1 MTVGICTLGC
11 KVNLYES
18 MYLTSR
24 LREEGFEIRDFSEV
38 CDVYIINTCT
48 VTNNSDAKSRKMIH
62 SAKAK
67 NPKACLVVCG
77 CFVESANRDKNSN
90 FDFSICNVVVGN
102 SNKDKIPMYIKEFF
116 KTGKNIVDL
125 EDVREASFTDMF
137 INEASGKTRAFVK
150 IQDGCEN
157 FCSYCI
163 IPYVRWKCRSKA
175 KDKIIFEITELVRRG
190 YKEIVL
196 TGIHTGNYGSDIGTN
211 FASLLKE
218 ILIIPNLE
226 RVRISSIEITELD
239 EEFFE
244 LLKNP
249 KICNHLHIPLQSGSD
264 KVLKLMNRKY
274 DTKMFLNKI
283 KRIRAIR
290 PDISLTTDVIV
301 GFPMEEDDDFLD
313 CLKFI
318 RKVNFSKVH
327 VFPYSMR
334 NGTKAAGMRQ
344 VDGKIKKERVQEL
357 LELSEDLERSYYES
371 FIGKTEK
378 VLIEKVEE
386 GIAYG
391 HTSNYLY
398 LKLVGDYKENEI
410 YEIKISKKNFNLF
423 CWKKNHNVLK

>member
-102 SNKDKIPMYIKEFF
+102 RNKDKIPMYIKEFF

-137 INEASGKTRAFVK
+137 INEAAGKTRAFVK

-163 IPYVRWKCRSKA
+163 IPFVRGKCRSKV
-175 KDKIIFEITELVRRG
+175 KDKVIFEITELVRRG

-218 ILIIPNLE
+218 ILTIPNLE

-249 KICNHLHIPLQSGSD
+249 KIL
-264 KVLKLMNRKY
+264 
-274 DTKMFLNKI
+274 
-283 KRIRAIR
+283 
-290 PDISLTTDVIV
+290 
-301 GFPMEEDDDFLD
+301 
-313 CLKFI
+313 
-318 RKVNFSKVH
+318 
-327 VFPYSMR
+327 
-334 NGTKAAGMRQ
+334 
-344 VDGKIKKERVQEL
+344 
-357 LELSEDLERSYYES
+357 
-371 FIGKTEK
+371 
-378 VLIEKVEE
+378 
-386 GIAYG
+386 
-391 HTSNYLY
+391 
-398 LKLVGDYKENEI
+398 
-410 YEIKISKKNFNLF
+410 
-423 CWKKNHNVLK
+423 

>member
-102 SNKDKIPMYIKEFF
+102 RNKDKIPMYIKEFF

-137 INEASGKTRAFVK
+137 INEAAGKTRAFVK

-163 IPYVRWKCRSKA
+163 IPFVRGKCRSKA
-175 KDKIIFEITELVRRG
+175 KDKVIFEITELVRRG

-218 ILIIPNLE
+218 ILTIPNLE

-410 YEIKISKKNFNLF
+410 YEIKISKKNFSLF
-423 CWKKNHNVLK
+423 C

>member
-102 SNKDKIPMYIKEFF
+102 RNKDKIPMYIKEFF

-137 INEASGKTRAFVK
+137 INEAAGKTRAFVK

-163 IPYVRWKCRSKA
+163 IPFVRGKCRSKA
-175 KDKIIFEITELVRRG
+175 KDKVIFEITELVRRG

-423 CWKKNHNVLK
+423 C

>member
-163 IPYVRWKCRSKA
+163 IPFVRGKCRSKA
-175 KDKIIFEITELVRRG
+175 KDKVIFEITELVRRG

-218 ILIIPNLE
+218 ILTIPNLE

-327 VFPYSMR
+327 VFPYSMG

-423 CWKKNHNVLK
+423 C

>member
-77 CFVESANRDKNSN
+77 CFVERANRDKNSN

-163 IPYVRWKCRSKA
+163 IPFVRGKCRSKA
-175 KDKIIFEITELVRRG
+175 KDKVIFEITELVRRG

-218 ILIIPNLE
+218 ILTIPNLE

-423 CWKKNHNVLK
+423 C

>member
-102 SNKDKIPMYIKEFF
+102 SNKDKIPKEFF

-137 INEASGKTRAFVK
+137 INEAAGKTRAFVK

-163 IPYVRWKCRSKA
+163 IPFVRGKCRSKA
-175 KDKIIFEITELVRRG
+175 KDKVIFEITELVRRG

-283 KRIRAIR
+283 KRIREIR

-423 CWKKNHNVLK
+423 C

>member
-163 IPYVRWKCRSKA
+163 IPFVRGKCRSKA
-175 KDKIIFEITELVRRG
+175 KDKVIFEITELVRRG

-218 ILIIPNLE
+218 ILTIPNLE

-423 CWKKNHNVLK
+423 C

>member
-102 SNKDKIPMYIKEFF
+102 RNKDKIPMYIKEFF

-137 INEASGKTRAFVK
+137 INEAAGKTRAFVK

-163 IPYVRWKCRSKA
+163 IPFVRGKCRSKV
-175 KDKIIFEITELVRRG
+175 KDKVIFEITELVRRG

-218 ILIIPNLE
+218 ILTIPNLE

-410 YEIKISKKNFNLF
+410 YEIKISKKNFSLF
-423 CWKKNHNVLK
+423 C

>member
-102 SNKDKIPMYIKEFF
+102 RNKDKIPMYIKEFF

-163 IPYVRWKCRSKA
+163 IPFVRGKCRSKA
-175 KDKIIFEITELVRRG
+175 KDKVIFEITELVRRG

-218 ILIIPNLE
+218 ILTIPNLE

-327 VFPYSMR
+327 VFPYSLR

-423 CWKKNHNVLK
+423 C

>member
-102 SNKDKIPMYIKEFF
+102 RNKDKIPMYIKEFF

-137 INEASGKTRAFVK
+137 INEAAGKTRAFVK

-163 IPYVRWKCRSKA
+163 IPFVRGKCRSKA
-175 KDKIIFEITELVRRG
+175 KDKVIFEITELVRRG

-218 ILIIPNLE
+218 ILTIPNLE

-423 CWKKNHNVLK
+423 C

>member
-102 SNKDKIPMYIKEFF
+102 RNKDKIPMYIKEFF

-137 INEASGKTRAFVK
+137 INEAAGKTRAFVK

-163 IPYVRWKCRSKA
+163 IPFVRGKCRSKV
-175 KDKIIFEITELVRRG
+175 KDKVIFEITELVRRG

-218 ILIIPNLE
+218 ILTIPNLE

-423 CWKKNHNVLK
+423 C

>member
-163 IPYVRWKCRSKA
+163 IPFVRGKCRSKA
-175 KDKIIFEITELVRRG
+175 KDKVIFEITELVRRG

-410 YEIKISKKNFNLF
+410 YEIKISKKNFSLF
-423 CWKKNHNVLK
+423 C

>member
-163 IPYVRWKCRSKA
+163 IPFVRGKCRSKA
-175 KDKIIFEITELVRRG
+175 KDKVIFEITELVRRG

-218 ILIIPNLE
+218 ILTIPNLE

-290 PDISLTTDVIV
+290 PDISLTTDVIA

-423 CWKKNHNVLK
+423 C

>member
-102 SNKDKIPMYIKEFF
+102 RNKDKIPMYIKEFF

-137 INEASGKTRAFVK
+137 INEAAGKTRAFVK

-163 IPYVRWKCRSKA
+163 IPFVRGKCRSKV
-175 KDKIIFEITELVRRG
+175 KDKVIFEITELVRRG

-218 ILIIPNLE
+218 ILTIPNLE

-410 YEIKISKKNFNLF
+410 YEIKISKKILVFF
-423 CWKKNHNVLK
+423 VERRTIMY

>member
-163 IPYVRWKCRSKA
+163 IPFVRGKCRSKV
-175 KDKIIFEITELVRRG
+175 KDKVIFEITELVRRG

-410 YEIKISKKNFNLF
+410 YEIKISKKNFSLF
-423 CWKKNHNVLK
+423 C

>member
-163 IPYVRWKCRSKA
+163 IPFVRGKCRSKA
-175 KDKIIFEITELVRRG
+175 KDKVIFEITELVRRG

-218 ILIIPNLE
+218 ILTIPNLE

-410 YEIKISKKNFNLF
+410 YEIKISKKNFSLF
-423 CWKKNHNVLK
+423 C

>member
-1 MTVGICTLGC
+1 M
-11 KVNLYES
+11 
-18 MYLTSR
+18 
-24 LREEGFEIRDFSEV
+24 
-38 CDVYIINTCT
+38 
-48 VTNNSDAKSRKMIH
+48 
-62 SAKAK
+62 
-67 NPKACLVVCG
+67 
-77 CFVESANRDKNSN
+77 
-90 FDFSICNVVVGN
+90 
-102 SNKDKIPMYIKEFF
+102 
-116 KTGKNIVDL
+116 
-125 EDVREASFTDMF
+125 
-137 INEASGKTRAFVK
+137 
-150 IQDGCEN
+150 
-157 FCSYCI
+157 
-163 IPYVRWKCRSKA
+163 
-175 KDKIIFEITELVRRG
+175 
-190 YKEIVL
+190 
-196 TGIHTGNYGSDIGTN
+196 
-211 FASLLKE
+211 LKE

-423 CWKKNHNVLK
+423 C

>member
-102 SNKDKIPMYIKEFF
+102 RNKDKIPMYIKEFF

-163 IPYVRWKCRSKA
+163 IPFVRGKCRSKA
-175 KDKIIFEITELVRRG
+175 KDKVIFEITELVRRG

-218 ILIIPNLE
+218 ILTIPNLE

-410 YEIKISKKNFNLF
+410 YEIKISKKNFSLF
-423 CWKKNHNVLK
+423 C

>member
-137 INEASGKTRAFVK
+137 INEAAGKTRAFVK

-163 IPYVRWKCRSKA
+163 IPFVRGKCRSKA
-175 KDKIIFEITELVRRG
+175 KDKVIFEITELVRRG

-218 ILIIPNLE
+218 ILTIPNLE

-410 YEIKISKKNFNLF
+410 YEIKISKKNFSLF
-423 CWKKNHNVLK
+423 C

>member
-137 INEASGKTRAFVK
+137 INEAAGKTRAFVK

-163 IPYVRWKCRSKA
+163 IPFVRGKCRSKA
-175 KDKIIFEITELVRRG
+175 KDKVIFEITELVRRG

-218 ILIIPNLE
+218 ILTIPNLE

-423 CWKKNHNVLK
+423 C

>member
-163 IPYVRWKCRSKA
+163 IPFVRGKCRSKA
-175 KDKIIFEITELVRRG
+175 KDKVIFEITELVRRG

-218 ILIIPNLE
+218 ILTIPNLE

-327 VFPYSMR
+327 VFPYSM
-334 NGTKAAGMRQ
+334 Q
-344 VDGKIKKERVQEL
+344 
-357 LELSEDLERSYYES
+357 
-371 FIGKTEK
+371 
-378 VLIEKVEE
+378 
-386 GIAYG
+386 
-391 HTSNYLY
+391 
-398 LKLVGDYKENEI
+398 
-410 YEIKISKKNFNLF
+410 
-423 CWKKNHNVLK
+423 

>member
-102 SNKDKIPMYIKEFF
+102 RNKDKIPMYIKEFF

-163 IPYVRWKCRSKA
+163 IPFVRGKCRSKA
-175 KDKIIFEITELVRRG
+175 KDKVIFEITELVRRG

-218 ILIIPNLE
+218 ILTIPNLE

-334 NGTKAAGMRQ
+334 NGTKDAGMRQ

-410 YEIKISKKNFNLF
+410 YEIKISKKNFSLF
-423 CWKKNHNVLK
+423 C

>member
-102 SNKDKIPMYIKEFF
+102 RNKDKIPMYIKEFF

-137 INEASGKTRAFVK
+137 INEAAGKTRAFVK

-163 IPYVRWKCRSKA
+163 IPFVRGKCRSKV
-175 KDKIIFEITELVRRG
+175 KDKVIFEITELVRRG

-218 ILIIPNLE
+218 ILTIPNLE

-371 FIGKTEK
+371 FISKTEK

-423 CWKKNHNVLK
+423 C

>member
-48 VTNNSDAKSRKMIH
+48 VTNNSDAKSRKMTH

-163 IPYVRWKCRSKA
+163 IPFVRGKCRSKA
-175 KDKIIFEITELVRRG
+175 KDKVIFEITELVRRG

-423 CWKKNHNVLK
+423 C

>member
-163 IPYVRWKCRSKA
+163 IPFVRGKCRSKA
-175 KDKIIFEITELVRRG
+175 KDKVIFEITELVRRG

-423 CWKKNHNVLK
+423 C

>member
-157 FCSYCI
+157 FCRYCI
-163 IPYVRWKCRSKA
+163 IPFVRGKCRSKA
-175 KDKIIFEITELVRRG
+175 KDKVIFEITELVRRG

-423 CWKKNHNVLK
+423 C

>member
-163 IPYVRWKCRSKA
+163 IPFVRGKCRSKA
-175 KDKIIFEITELVRRG
+175 KDKVIFEITELLRRG

-218 ILIIPNLE
+218 ILTIPNLE

-327 VFPYSMR
+327 VFPYSLR

-423 CWKKNHNVLK
+423 C

>member
-163 IPYVRWKCRSKA
+163 IPFVRGKCRSKV
-175 KDKIIFEITELVRRG
+175 KDKVIFEITELVRRG

-218 ILIIPNLE
+218 ILTIPNLE

-423 CWKKNHNVLK
+423 C

>member
-116 KTGKNIVDL
+116 KNGKNIVDL

-137 INEASGKTRAFVK
+137 INEAAGKTRAFVK

-163 IPYVRWKCRSKA
+163 IPFVRGKCRSKA
-175 KDKIIFEITELVRRG
+175 KDKVIFEITELVRRG

-218 ILIIPNLE
+218 ILTIPNLE

-423 CWKKNHNVLK
+423 C

>member
-163 IPYVRWKCRSKA
+163 IPFVRGKCRSKA
-175 KDKIIFEITELVRRG
+175 KDKVIFEITELVRRG

-218 ILIIPNLE
+218 ILTIPNLE

-386 GIAYG
+386 GIASG

-410 YEIKISKKNFNLF
+410 YEIKISKKNFSLF
-423 CWKKNHNVLK
+423 C